1 MPAWATFSIATG
13 ALTGTPTSSNVG
25 TFSNI
30 VISVSDGQA
39 SASLPAFSIQVNAQ
53 VASGSA
59 TLSWTPPTT
68 NTDGST
74 LTDLSG
80 FLITY
85 GTSATNLTQQ
95 VTISNAS
102 TTSYTVTGLATG
114 TWYFAIITLASDG
127 TQSSPTN
134 VLSQT
139 IS

>member
-13 ALTGTPTSSNVG
+13 ALSGTPTSSNVG

-39 SASLPAFSIQVNAQ
+39 SASLPSFSIQVNAQ
-53 VASGSA
+53 ASSGSA
-59 TLSWTPPTT
+59 TLSWTAPTT
-68 NTDGST
+68 NTDGSQ
-74 LTDLSG
+74 LTNLSG
-80 FLITY
+80 FAINY
-85 GTSATNLTQQ
+85 GTSATNLNQQ
-95 VTISNAS
+95 ITISNAS

-114 TWYFAIITLASDG
+114 TWYFTIITLASDG
-127 TQSSPTN
+127 TQSAPTN